1 MAGPNISSV
10 SPAPNATGVVLGQ
23 AITIVFGSLID
34 HSTLTAATISVT
46 CPSGADILTP
56 ESYIVKS
63 PQAQSDTA
71 SVNATYTITDS
82 STATTLVIQPSL
94 PLLPDTV
101 YTVFLLGG
109 DAQFSKAS
117 IKNTGGNP
125 LAVSYQ
131 WSFTTGSLALPTPP
145 VASSRYSRPDRSKR
159 GQARTGRAIFR

>member
-1 MAGPNISSV
+1 MSKIASV
-10 SPAPNATGVVLGQ
+10 GARK
-23 AITIVFGSLID
+23 TIVFGSLID

-46 CPSGADILTP
+46 CPSGAEILTP

-63 PQAQSDTA
+63 PQTQSGTA

-82 STATTLVIQPSL
+82 STETTLVIQPQT

-109 DAQFSKAS
+109 DAQFSSARIKDAS
-117 IKNTGGNP
+117 GNP

-131 WSFTTGSLALPTPP
+131 WTFTTGSLALPSPP
-145 VASSRYSRPDRSKR
+145 PASPLPSTYGAVVIQVFPSGRSRR
-159 GQARTGRAIFR
+159 GHARAWKPVFR